1 MEVLMYFVEILN
13 VGFVEFVRPKI
24 VNDVIFSEEML
35 PKMWFG
41 RNVEEIVT
49 RQLKSNCGSAVF
61 SIQFCPSCVDKRKRK
76 DKASGSNLSC

>member
-13 VGFVEFVRPKI
+13 VGFVEFVRPPI
-24 VNDVIFSEEML
+24 MNHVIFSEEML

-41 RNVEEIVT
+41 DNVEEIVT

-76 DKASGSNLSC
+76 DKHLVQI

>member
-1 MEVLMYFVEILN
+1 MYFVEILD
-13 VGFVEFVRPKI
+13 VGVVEFVRAQI

-41 RNVEEIVT
+41 RNVEEIVI